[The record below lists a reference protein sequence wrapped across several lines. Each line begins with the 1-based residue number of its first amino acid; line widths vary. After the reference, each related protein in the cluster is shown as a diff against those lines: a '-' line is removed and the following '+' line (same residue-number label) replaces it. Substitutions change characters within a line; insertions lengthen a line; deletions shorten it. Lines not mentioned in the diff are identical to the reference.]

1 MRVRPGSTA
10 TIPTWGAMTFETSP
24 TPPLGVLGTGSR
36 GGEV

>member
-10 TIPTWGAMTFETSP
+10 TIPTLGAMHFATSP
-24 TPPLGVLGTGSR
+24 TPPLGLLGAWSR